1 MCGDN
6 SPDSDIHPG
15 SESDKANKDS
25 IADKNLNI
33 SGIKQSMISVSVAK
47 LDMLMDMVG
56 ELVISESMVIRNP
69 DLANLQ
75 LDNFSKA
82 SRQLH
87 KIIGDL
93 QDIVMSIRMVPLS
106 VTFQKMNRI
115 VRDMSR
121 KLKKDI
127 NLEIIGEETE
137 VDKNIIEHI
146 SDPLMHLIRNSID
159 HGIEPAD
166 ERARA
171 DKPAKGSIIL
181 EAKNAGGNVWIT
193 VKDDGKGLCRDKIY
207 KKALAGGYT
216 NKSEN
221 ELTDKEIYS
230 FILLPGFSTSDNVT
244 EFSGRGVG
252 MDVVAKNIGKIDGTV
267 IVDST
272 PGKGTAVSVKIPLT
286 LAIIDGMVIQVG
298 NARYIIPTVSIKESF
313 KAGSE
318 NIITDTSGNE
328 FIMVRGNCYPV
339 LRIHRLFKINTE
351 ITDIHDGIV
360 IMTENN
366 EKAIC
371 IFADVLLGEQ
381 QIVVKSLPGYIK
393 KVKGIS
399 GCTLLGDGGI
409 GLILDIAGLTGS

>member
-1 MCGDN
+1 M
-6 SPDSDIHPG
+6 
-15 SESDKANKDS
+15 
-25 IADKNLNI
+25 
-33 SGIKQSMISVSVAK
+33 
-47 LDMLMDMVG
+47 
-56 ELVISESMVIRNP
+56 
-69 DLANLQ
+69 
-75 LDNFSKA
+75 
-82 SRQLH
+82 
-87 KIIGDL
+87 
-93 QDIVMSIRMVPLS
+93 
-106 VTFQKMNRI
+106 
-115 VRDMSR
+115 
-121 KLKKDI
+121 
-127 NLEIIGEETE
+127 
-137 VDKNIIEHI
+137 
-146 SDPLMHLIRNSID
+146 
-159 HGIEPAD
+159 
-166 ERARA
+166 
-171 DKPAKGSIIL
+171 
-181 EAKNAGGNVWIT
+181 
-193 VKDDGKGLCRDKIY
+193 
-207 KKALAGGYT
+207 
-216 NKSEN
+216 
-221 ELTDKEIYS
+221 
-230 FILLPGFSTSDNVT
+230 
-244 EFSGRGVG
+244 
-252 MDVVAKNIGKIDGTV
+252 AKNIGKIDGTV